1 MRMRLTL
8 ALIVLMAVV
17 VVGTVGYVVIEGWSV
32 FDALYMTVITVGTV
46 GYAEVQELSDLGR
59 GFTMGLIILGFG
71 VLLFA
76 LGTFIDFV
84 VEGHLKGLLEGRRMQ
99 SKIEGLDKHHIVA
112 GIGRVGSVVARSLAE
127 EGVPFLVVESDP
139 DSVERARDEGWLVL
153 DADATE
159 EETLLAAGVERAR
172 GLVTALDTDA
182 DNLFVTFSARSLNQD
197 LFIVARSS
205 HEVSE
210 AKLRRAGA
218 DRVLTPNVI
227 GGRRMAAM
235 LMQPIVSDFLDLVT
249 HGDSVEFRLQEV
261 ELPANCLFI
270 GNSIKDAQVR
280 ESTGAYILA
289 IQQPGGSVNT
299 NPSSDTTL
307 EAGDRLVVLGTSAQI
322 DSLMQAL

>member
-1 MRMRLTL
+1 MMRRL
-8 ALIVLMAVV
+8 ALALTVLMAVLV
-17 VVGTVGYVVIEGWSV
+17 FGTLGYVLIEGWSV

-46 GYAEVQELSDLGR
+46 GYSEVGELTNVGR
-59 GFTMGLIILGFG
+59 AFTMVLILLGFG

-84 VEGHLKGLLEGRRMQ
+84 VEGHLKGLWEGRRMRTN
-99 SKIEGLDKHHIVA
+99 IERLSGHHIVA

-127 EGVPFLVVESDP
+127 ENVAFLVIESDP
-139 DSVERARDEGWLVL
+139 DSIERARDEGWLVL
-153 DADATE
+153 DADATD
-159 EETLLAAGVERAR
+159 EETLLEAGIDRAR

-182 DNLFVTFSARSLNQD
+182 DNLFVTFSARSLNSD
-197 LFIVARSS
+197 LFIVARAS

-235 LMQPIVSDFLDLVT
+235 LMQPVVSDFLDLVT

-261 ELPANCLFI
+261 ELPPDSSFV
-270 GNSIKDAQVR
+270 GRTIKEAQVR

-289 IQQPGGSVNT
+289 IQQHGGAVNT
-299 NPSSDTTL
+299 NPSSNTVL
-307 EAGDRLVVLGTSAQI
+307 EEHDRLVVLGTTTQI
-322 DSLMQAL
+322 DALMQAL